1 MTGWIENGSPIIEMN
16 IQGKIWKAAVDTG
29 FNSDL
34 ELPRSLFDAVV
45 IRYVSEG
52 YSMLAGGLST
62 VQAFYQ
68 VRVPFDGQVVEAL
81 ATFVDEETILLGTG
95 LLKEYVLL
103 IDFPAGSVHL
113 THTSNKPRQFADN

>member
-16 IQGKIWKAAVDTG
+16 IQGKIWKAVVDTG

-34 ELPRSLFDAVV
+34 ELPRSLFDVVV

-62 VQAFYQ
+62 VQEFYQ
-68 VRVPFDGQVVEAL
+68 VRVPFDGKLVEAL

-95 LLKEYVLL
+95 LLKEYVLH
-103 IDFPAGSVHL
+103 IDFPAGTVSL
-113 THTSNKPRQFADN
+113 TQPSPENLAAN

>member
-113 THTSNKPRQFADN
+113 THTSNKP

>member
-16 IQGKIWKAAVDTG
+16 IQGKIWKAVVDTG

-62 VQAFYQ
+62 VQEFYQ

>member
-16 IQGKIWKAAVDTG
+16 IQGTIWKAVVDTG

-52 YSMLAGGLST
+52 YSMLAGGLTT
-62 VQAFYQ
+62 VQEFYQ
-68 VRVPFDGQVVEAL
+68 VRVPFDGEVVEAL

-103 IDFPAGSVHL
+103 IDFPAGTVSL
-113 THTSNKPRQFADN
+113 TQPSNENLTDN